1 MPRHAAA
8 YMVVAAS
15 EGRRAEPQAKPYTP
29 ESGACMARTQ
39 RTNKTQRTST
49 TPRKDGTAGRRPRAD
64 LAFARQVIE
73 AEASAV
79 AGLADRI
86 GREFSQA
93 VRMLFDCRGNVVTS
107 GIGKAGI
114 IARKISATLASTGSP
129 SLYLHPAEA
138 VHGDLGRVQPGDIV
152 LILSYGG
159 ETSEVT
165 RLLGQLEKMD
175 APIVAMTGNRDS
187 TLARKAEVLLWMG
200 EIGEV
205 CPMGLAPSATT
216 TAMLALGDALALTVL
231 KMRQRAGRFSRESFA
246 LYHPGGSLGRQLV
259 MVETVMRK
267 ADDLPVARDTLTVRQ
282 ALERLRRMRRRSGA
296 MCLVD
301 GQGRLTGIFTDAD
314 LRRLVEAGRGEALDR
329 PIAEV
334 MTADPKVVHV
344 GDTANDAI
352 EIVNRYFIEE
362 LPVVDGRGR
371 LVGLV
376 DVQDLLAT
384 GVNL

>member
-1 MPRHAAA
+1 M
-8 YMVVAAS
+8 AS
-15 EGRRAEPQAKPYTP
+15 KA
-29 ESGACMARTQ
+29 S
-39 RTNKTQRTST
+39 S
-49 TPRKDGTAGRRPRAD
+49 RRPRAD
-64 LAFARQVIE
+64 LAYARQVIE
-73 AEASAV
+73 AEAAAV
-79 AGLADRI
+79 AGLAERIDRAFAEALRRI
-86 GREFSQA
+86 
-93 VRMLFDCRGNVVTS
+93 FDCRGNVVTS

-114 IARKISATLASTGSP
+114 IARKISATLASTGTP

-138 VHGDLGRVQPGDIV
+138 VHGDLGRVQAGDIV

-165 RLLGQLEKMD
+165 RLLAQLEKMD
-175 APIVAMTGNRDS
+175 AAIIAMTGNPDS
-187 TLARKAEVLLWMG
+187 TLARKADVLLWMG
-200 EIGEV
+200 RIGEA

-216 TAMLALGDALALTVL
+216 TAMLAMGDALALTVL
-231 KMRQRAGRFSRESFA
+231 KMRQRAGRFSREAFA

-267 ADDLPVARDTLTVRQ
+267 ADDLPVARDTLSVRE
-282 ALERLRRMRRRSGA
+282 ALASLSHMRRRSGA

-301 GQGRLTGIFTDAD
+301 GRRRLTGIFTDAD
-314 LRRLVEAGRGEALDR
+314 LRRLLEAGRADALDR

-334 MTADPKVVHV
+334 MTRGPKVVRT
-344 GDTANDAI
+344 GDTAAAAI
-352 EIVNRYFIEE
+352 EIINRYFIEE
-362 LPVVDGRGR
+362 LPVVDERGR

>member
-1 MPRHAAA
+1 M
-8 YMVVAAS
+8 
-15 EGRRAEPQAKPYTP
+15 AK
-29 ESGACMARTQ
+29 
-39 RTNKTQRTST
+39 
-49 TPRKDGTAGRRPRAD
+49 RKQNRRPRAD
-64 LAFARQVIE
+64 LAYARRVLQ
-73 AEASAV
+73 AEARAV
-79 AGLADRI
+79 EGLADRI
-86 GREFSQA
+86 GRQFSRA
-93 VRMLFDCRGNVVTS
+93 VHRIFACKGNVITS

-114 IARKISATLASTGSP
+114 IARKISATLASTGTP

-165 RLLGQLEKMD
+165 RLLAQLEKMET
-175 APIVAMTGNRDS
+175 PVIAMTGNRDS
-187 TLARKAEVLLWMG
+187 TLARKAAVLLWMG
-200 EIGEV
+200 EIGEA

-231 KMRQRAGRFSRESFA
+231 AMRRRAGRFDREAFA

-259 MVETVMRK
+259 MVETVMRRGE
-267 ADDLPVARDTLTVRQ
+267 DLPAARDDMTVRR
-282 ALERLRRMRRRSGA
+282 ALAGLKAMRRRSGA
-296 MCLVD
+296 VCLVD
-301 GQGRLTGIFTDAD
+301 GRGRLTGIFTDAD
-314 LRRLVEAGRGEALDR
+314 LRRLLEEGRVDALER

-334 MTADPKVVHV
+334 MTRNPKTVRQ
-344 GDTANDAI
+344 GDTAGEAI
-352 EIVNRYFIEE
+352 AIVNRYFIEE
-362 LPVVDGRGR
+362 LPVVDDAGR